1 MADYTLG
8 DTGVLTAMFRDMTGA
23 NVDVSGILLSLT
35 RPGGS
40 AVSYSSTSAPAI
52 THVGTGQYAFNFT
65 ADTVGTWAYRWSD
78 TSGDTSAGAFT
89 VAMNSVGTGGISG
102 AGGLLNLF
110 NPAGNP
116 TDPLFGSSSA
126 PMPIGI
132 TLALPPVYLFAYN
145 GRTVFNVGENVS
157 FEVVLTDSNGG
168 LVPVPSALVV
178 SLLDSGGAS
187 LGILSAVDY
196 DSNNTAAVSQILSG
210 LLALTIP
217 GVFMVMWQPVLI
229 DSAGGTGTQRPVY
242 RVMISVTG

>member
-1 MADYTLG
+1 MADYTSG
-8 DTGVLTAMFRDMTGA
+8 DAGVLTATFRDMNGA

-40 AVSYSSTSAPAI
+40 AVSYSAISASAI
-52 THVGTGQYAFNFT
+52 LHVGIGQYAFNFT
-65 ADTVGTWAYRWSD
+65 ADTVGTWTYLWTD
-78 TSGDTSAGAFT
+78 TNGDASAGAFT

-178 SLLDSGGAS
+178 SLVDSGGAN
-187 LGILSAVDY
+187 LGIVSAVDY
-196 DSNNTAAVSQILSG
+196 DNNNTAAVSQILSG